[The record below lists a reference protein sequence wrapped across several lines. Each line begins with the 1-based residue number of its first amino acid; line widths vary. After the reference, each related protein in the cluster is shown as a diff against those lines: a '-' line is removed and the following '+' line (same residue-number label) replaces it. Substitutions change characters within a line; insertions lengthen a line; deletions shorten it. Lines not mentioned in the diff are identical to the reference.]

1 MNISSLQRNC
11 SMQRVK
17 YIKVR
22 KQEAPQLAIL
32 FHFWINPPLQIVLG
46 FFFLDA
52 FETFFVLAHQ
62 HTSSSNT
69 SKFRK
74 GKINLPLSC
83 RVNQAHKT
91 PHQKK
96 REIIRATTKKNKSI
110 KKMSHIVLFIIVPH
124 KLISYRVERQPTKK
138 GQSSKN
144 KFVYLL
150 YNTYLDHT

>member
-1 MNISSLQRNC
+1 MKFDQSLLINYEYFFVAEKLLDAARKIHKSAKVGSAAIGYFVSFLDKPSSSNC
-11 SMQRVK
+11 FG
-17 YIKVR
+17 
-22 KQEAPQLAIL
+22 L
-32 FHFWINPPLQIVLG
+32 
-46 FFFLDA
+46 FFLDA

-96 REIIRATTKKNKSI
+96 REIIRATTKK
-110 KKMSHIVLFIIVPH
+110 
-124 KLISYRVERQPTKK
+124 
-138 GQSSKN
+138 
-144 KFVYLL
+144 
-150 YNTYLDHT
+150 

>member
-1 MNISSLQRNC
+1 M
-11 SMQRVK
+11 
-17 YIKVR
+17 
-22 KQEAPQLAIL
+22 
-32 FHFWINPPLQIVLG
+32 
-46 FFFLDA
+46 
-52 FETFFVLAHQ
+52 FFVLAHQ

-74 GKINLPLSC
+74 GKFNLPLSC

-124 KLISYRVERQPTKK
+124 KLIYLIESRDSRPKK
-138 GQSSKN
+138 VNHPKTN
-144 KFVYLL
+144 LCVCY
-150 YNTYLDHT
+150 TIHI